1 MAIATALKPSP
12 QVHPA
17 RSLPAGSGFALSATA
32 IDPAALRAAMA
43 DPCAGAFAAFEGWV
57 RNHHD
62 GRAVAG
68 LRYESYAAL
77 ANNEGAAILA
87 EAMARFDLL
96 AARCVHRTG
105 ELAVGELAV
114 WVGVSA
120 CHRDGAFA
128 ACRFLIDEI
137 KARVPIWKYE
147 RYVEGDGGWLH
158 PGPGQGCCAP
168 ALPRPE

>member
-1 MAIATALKPSP
+1 VSVAMAIKPSLDAGP
-12 QVHPA
+12 G
-17 RSLPAGSGFALSATA
+17 RRLPAGSGFALSEVV

-43 DPCAGAFAAFEGWV
+43 DPCAGAFITFEGWV

-77 ANNEGAAILA
+77 ANNEGTAILA

-96 AARCVHRTG
+96 AVHCVHRVG

-120 CHRDGAFA
+120 CHRDGAFD
-128 ACRFLIDEI
+128 ACRFVIDEV
-137 KARVPIWKYE
+137 KARVPVWKYE
-147 RYVEGDGGWLH
+147 HYVEGDGGWLH

-168 ALPRPE
+168 ALPKPG